1 MALNIVGQID
11 PEGGDK
17 SIVNEK
23 YDSKSRTNGLT
34 QVFDKNF
41 KSYLMRELVHGKQ
54 LEANFVSTLFI

>member
-1 MALNIVGQID
+1 MDLKMALNIVGQID

-41 KSYLMRELVHGKQ
+41 
-54 LEANFVSTLFI
+54 